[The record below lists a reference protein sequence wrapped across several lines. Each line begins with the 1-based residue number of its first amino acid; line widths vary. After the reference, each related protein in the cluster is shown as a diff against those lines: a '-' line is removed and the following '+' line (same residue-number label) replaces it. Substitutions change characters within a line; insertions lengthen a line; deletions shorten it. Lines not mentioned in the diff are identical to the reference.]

1 MSANDVSEMFQNES
15 QKLENLISNA
25 ASKPKLSIH
34 EIIETYYQVMNVSSM
49 TTMLKKTNENSALKE
64 QIQAIENMISE
75 KFNSNIHPKITK
87 QLSDSVEI
95 ITKNLQSQNPQNK
108 SKEDIESESKQY
120 DELREIMSTKEFVKQ
135 YDDELQ

>member
-25 ASKPKLSIH
+25 TSKPKLSIH
-34 EIIETYYQVMNVSSM
+34 EIIEIYYQVMNVSSM
-49 TTMLKKTNENSALKE
+49 TTMLKQTNENSTLKE

-75 KFNSNIHPKITK
+75 KFNSNIHHKITK

-135 YDDELQ
+135 YDDELK

>member
-1 MSANDVSEMFQNES
+1 MSANDISEMFQNES

-25 ASKPKLSIH
+25 ASKPKLPIH

-49 TTMLKKTNENSALKE
+49 TTMLKKTNENSVLKE

-135 YDDELQ
+135 YDDELK